1 MGDNTAAEI
10 AVPEWLIS
18 QVSVNADKVAY
29 AMSQVDYA
37 ISMAEHS
44 VCEDR
49 LEEYKRE
56 IVSAVMDNIE
66 SMFMAKIESMF
77 MEYKAMFTRDL
88 IKEITMECI
97 ADIKTIC
104 DT

>member
-1 MGDNTAAEI
+1 MTTDDNAAAEI

-37 ISMAEHS
+37 ISMAEYG

-56 IVSAVMDNIE
+56 IMSAV
-66 SMFMAKIESMF
+66 MAKIESMF